1 VYCKLSGLI
10 TETDW
15 CTWRAEDFF
24 PYLNVVFETF
34 GPERLMFGSDWPV
47 CLLAGSYRQVKQLI
61 ETYVMQTFYQSEESY
76 FGLNAV
82 RFYGLESTSNGPTA

>member
-1 VYCKLSGLI
+1 MALSRRPQKCLCKLSGLI

-15 CTWRAEDFF
+15 RKWRAEDFL

-34 GPERLMFGSDWPV
+34 GPERTYVGSDWPV

-61 ETYVMQTFYQSEESY
+61 ETYVSKVSINQKKLFSGSMQCGFM
-76 FGLNAV
+76 A
-82 RFYGLESTSNGPTA
+82 